1 MRAILLD
8 FGGTLDA
15 DGTTWIDRF
24 FSLYKDEGLVSRG
37 REEFDR
43 AFYASDDNLA
53 KRFKLSGLDLEQTLA
68 LQAHCV
74 LETLAPDLARK
85 APLPAPAAALSA
97 ELRGRRLTAPGVSG
111 AGVPPPETIG
121 SGPATGRTT
130 PAEKGPGERVVARF
144 LDDCRRHFR
153 RNRPVLERLR
163 RSFRLGIVSNFYGNL
178 DSVLDGEGLLELF
191 DTISDSGVVGAEKPD
206 PAIFLHAARNLG
218 LKAADCLM
226 VGDSVRRD
234 MRGAEGLGMPHAL
247 ITADPAA
254 ACCPECWALPDLT
267 HLEARLDR
275 D

>member
-37 REEFDR
+37 REEFDK

-74 LETLAPDLARK
+74 LETLAPDQAKK
-85 APLPAPAAALSA
+85 AP
-97 ELRGRRLTAPGVSG
+97 
-111 AGVPPPETIG
+111 
-121 SGPATGRTT
+121 

-163 RSFRLGIVSNFYGNL
+163 RRFRLGIVSNFYGNL

-191 DTISDSGVVGAEKPD
+191 DTVSDSGAVGAEKPD
-206 PAIFLHAARNLG
+206 PAIFLHAARSLG
-218 LKAADCLM
+218 LKASDCLM

-254 ACCPECWALPDLT
+254 ACCPACWALPDLAA
-267 HLEARLDR
+267 LESRLDR